1 MAATLTGVTH
11 EYTWSGG
18 SPYFR
23 SMGSESDFDFYGD
36 AGEHTRPGSSHGCDI
51 ERRSTISEH
60 FLDGR
65 DSAGS
70 YVCLHVGNGKAVVS
84 LVLMGF

>member
-36 AGEHTRPGSSHGCDI
+36 AGEYTDLGSSHGCDI
-51 ERRSTISEH
+51 DRRSTISEH
-60 FLDGR
+60 FLDGG
-65 DSAGS
+65 D
-70 YVCLHVGNGKAVVS
+70 VAVVY
-84 LVLMGF
+84 LHLYAR